1 MSNET
6 ITKIGNDKLC
16 VDFSIDAG
24 EVDRAIENAERLV
37 AALKERPL
45 GKKQLGNDPEQ
56 TTRNA
61 VLSRATRA
69 VAEGAIKD
77 VVESRNIRL
86 TSNPKTEIE
95 NLVVPGVPYLF
106 SIELDIVPEY
116 DIAGFD
122 DLVVIYEARREP
134 GDEDVERRLGEIQA
148 RSAEV
153 ERDSAKPIDDNYVV
167 ELSFE
172 SFIDGK
178 PYEGSVAEGY
188 TYTLGSGQLPDAFEE
203 GLKGLRTGDE
213 KSIEFE
219 IPNDYANSDIAGKKA
234 RFDVSIGRVA
244 ACELPEIDDAFAE
257 SFGYESLDFW
267 KEKIRKELAVQEEH
281 EAEERR
287 EDAARKALADLLEE
301 PVPSGL
307 VNARAEQ
314 LFLAFKQ
321 DLSSQGTS
329 FEEYCRFL
337 GLSEKDVRDEMRE
350 ESAVLLRE
358 NLALEALFRA
368 LGYELDDEEVQ
379 RTVTYLA
386 EDSGAPS
393 STPISE
399 FNQEQQTAIREMTM
413 HRMATEW
420 LMSHAKFEEAGF

>member
-16 VDFSIDAG
+16 VDFSIDAA

-45 GKKQLGNDPEQ
+45 GKKQLGSDPEQ

-69 VAEGAIKD
+69 VAERAIRD

-95 NLVVPGVPYLF
+95 NLVVPGTPYLF
-106 SIELDIVPEY
+106 SMELDIVPEY
-116 DIAGFD
+116 DISGFENLIVMYQAQD
-122 DLVVIYEARREP
+122 EVS
-134 GDEDVERRLGEIQA
+134 DEDVEQRLEEIQS
-148 RSAEV
+148 RCAEV
-153 ERDSAKPIDDNYVV
+153 ERDSKKPIADNYIV

-172 SFIDGK
+172 SFIDGQ

-188 TYTLGSGQLPDAFEE
+188 TYTVGSGQLPDAFEE
-203 GLKGLRTGDE
+203 GLRGLRTGDE
-213 KSIEFE
+213 RSIEFVV
-219 IPNDYANSDIAGKKA
+219 PQDYANVDIAGKTA
-234 RFDVSIGRVA
+234 RFDVTVGRVA
-244 ACELPEIDDAFAE
+244 ACELPEINDEFAK
-257 SFGYESLDFW
+257 SFGYESLEFW
-267 KEKIRKELAVQEEH
+267 KEKIRKELAIQEEH

-287 EDAARKALADLLEE
+287 EDAAREALADLLEE
-301 PVPSGL
+301 PAPPEL

-314 LFLAFKQ
+314 LLLAFKQ
-321 DLSSQGTS
+321 DLSNQGTS

-337 GLSEKDVRDEMRE
+337 GLSERDVRDEMRE
-350 ESAVLLRE
+350 ESATLLRE

-368 LGYELDDEEVQ
+368 LGYELNDEEVQ

-393 STPISE
+393 STSINE
-399 FNQEQQTAIREMTM
+399 FNQEQQMAIREMTM

-420 LMSHAKFEEAGF
+420 LMSHAKFEEAGS

>member
-16 VDFSIDAG
+16 VDFFIDAA

-45 GKKQLGNDPEQ
+45 GKRQLGSDPEQ

-69 VAEGAIKD
+69 VAESAIKE
-77 VVESRNIRL
+77 VIEAKNIRL
-86 TSNPKTEIE
+86 TKNPKVEIE

-116 DIAGFD
+116 DISGFENLIVMYQAQD
-122 DLVVIYEARREP
+122 EVS
-134 GDEDVERRLGEIQA
+134 DEDVEQRLEEIQG
-148 RSAEV
+148 RCAEV
-153 ERDSAKPIDDNYVV
+153 ERDSKKPIADNYIV

-172 SFIDGK
+172 SFIDGE

-188 TYTLGSGQLPDAFEE
+188 TYAVGSGQLPDAFEE
-203 GLKGLRTGDE
+203 GLRGLRTGDE
-213 KSIEFE
+213 KSIEFD
-219 IPNDYANSDIAGKKA
+219 IPDDYENSEIAGKRA

-257 SFGYESLDFW
+257 EFGYESLGFW
-267 KEKIRKELAVQEEH
+267 KEKIREELSTQKEH
-281 EAEERR
+281 EIEDRR
-287 EDAARKALADLLEE
+287 EKAAREALADCLKESISTDLI
-301 PVPSGL
+301 
-307 VNARAEQ
+307 NARAEQ
-314 LFLAFKQ
+314 LLLAFKQ
-321 DLSSQGTS
+321 DLSNQGTS

-337 GLSEKDVRDEMRE
+337 GLSERDVRDEMRE
-350 ESAVLLRE
+350 ESAELVRE
-358 NLALEALFRA
+358 NLALEALFRS
-368 LGYELDDEEVQ
+368 LGYELNDEEIQ
-379 RTVTYLA
+379 KTVTDLA
-386 EDSGAPS
+386 EESGAPA
-393 STPISE
+393 STSINE
-399 FNQEQQTAIREMTM
+399 FNQEQQMAIREMTM

-420 LMSHAKFEEAGF
+420 LMSHAKFVEATS